1 MDPRDTE
8 HDRWESLAVD
18 HVLGG
23 LDQASASAF
32 RRHLVGCP
40 QCKAQVAELRD
51 LAGSLEDAA
60 RDERAVL
67 ALRTRARREV
77 DEDDEGPEPPPR
89 STPRRIVIALLV
101 IGVAVLGLAAHN
113 VHLRV
118 QQTSLED
125 VADRQQAV
133 LQGLGSGLVMDTVF
147 PEGASGVVVADGDR
161 VAWSITDLPVPA
173 TDQRVVVWLAEPE
186 TTRRVAVH
194 TAGSMPDGAING
206 VETERG
212 AETLLVTRETIDG
225 SRLANQPSDDVLA
238 EADLGLVRRLD
249 ERDDE
254 VGASDPS

>member
-1 MDPRDTE
+1 MDDGGE
-8 HDRWESLAVD
+8 HDRWESLAVS

-23 LDQASASAF
+23 LDQARASEF

-40 QCKAQVAELRD
+40 QCKAQVAELRE

-67 ALRTRARREV
+67 ALRTRALREV
-77 DEDDEGPEPPPR
+77 DEDTEEQGPAPR
-89 STPRRIVIALLV
+89 TTPRRIVVALLV
-101 IGVAVLGLAAHN
+101 IGVAVLLLAAHN

-118 QQTSLED
+118 QETALED
-125 VADRQQAV
+125 LADRQHAT
-133 LQGLGSGLVMDTVF
+133 LEGLGSGLVMDTTF

-186 TTRRVAVH
+186 ADRRVAVH
-194 TAGSMPDGAING
+194 TADTMPDGTISG

-212 AETLLVTRETIDG
+212 AESLLVTLEPIDG
-225 SRLANQPSDDVLA
+225 SRLTNQPSDDVLA
-238 EADLGLVRRLD
+238 EADLALVRRLD
-249 ERDDE
+249 EREDTVADS
-254 VGASDPS
+254 GRS

>member
-1 MDPRDTE
+1 MDGRDAE
-8 HDRWESLAVD
+8 HDRWETLAVN

-40 QCKAQVAELRD
+40 QCKAQVAELRE

-67 ALRTRARREV
+67 ALRTRARQEV
-77 DEDDEGPEPPPR
+77 DEDEEVAEPPPR
-89 STPRRIVIALLV
+89 STPRRIVVALLV
-101 IGVAVLGLAAHN
+101 IGTAVLLLAAHN

-118 QQTSLED
+118 QQTALED
-125 VADRQQAV
+125 LADRQQAIV
-133 LQGLGSGLVMDTVF
+133 EGLGSGLVMETTF
-147 PEGASGVVVADGDR
+147 PEGASGVVVADGER

-173 TDQRVVVWLAEPE
+173 SDQRVVVWLREPE
-186 TTRRVAVH
+186 ADRTVAVH
-194 TAGSMPDGAING
+194 TAATMPDGAITG
-206 VETERG
+206 VDSERG
-212 AETLLVTRETIDG
+212 AAALLITLEAIDG

-249 ERDDE
+249 EREDE
-254 VGASDPS
+254 AGEARGS